1 MGLKPMNCPAHCLV
15 YKHNTRSYR
24 DLPIRVADFSTLHR
38 NEVSGSLGG
47 LTRLRQ
53 FHQDDAHI
61 FCRQDQIE
69 SEISACLEFVRDVY
83 GIFGFDEP
91 EFRLST
97 RPEEYVGHSEDW
109 DHAEDSLRK
118 ALDRANTSWILNPGD
133 GAFYGPKIDVAVT
146 DALKRRHQ
154 CATIQ
159 LDFQLPKRFE
169 LSYKTSSDVIKDE
182 RPVIIH
188 RAVLGSLERF
198 MALLIE
204 HTAGRWPMWLSPRQF
219 MVVPVSEESHGTYA
233 FDVAEKL
240 KRNGF
245 AADCDR
251 SSETLNKRIRN
262 AQLNQYNY
270 ILVVGNDEIEN
281 GEVNVRTREG
291 KVQGKKSLESVLNDA
306 REECDNISRI

>member
-1 MGLKPMNCPAHCLV
+1 MAGPITHS
-15 YKHNTRSYR
+15 YHISITRTPNNR
-24 DLPIRVADFSTLHR
+24 
-38 NEVSGSLGG
+38 
-47 LTRLRQ
+47 
-53 FHQDDAHI
+53 
-61 FCRQDQIE
+61 
-69 SEISACLEFVRDVY
+69 Y
-83 GIFGFDEP
+83 GIFGFEEP

-109 DHAEDSLRK
+109 DDAEDSLRK
-118 ALDRANTSWILNPGD
+118 ALDRADPAWTLNPGD

-169 LSYKTSSDVIKDE
+169 LSYASGDGKDE

-204 HTAGRWPMWLSPRQF
+204 QTAGRWPMWLSPRQF
-219 MVVPVSEESHGTYA
+219 MVIPVSEESHGEYA
-233 FDVAEKL
+233 ERVARDLTRE
-240 KRNGF
+240 GF
-245 AADCDR
+245 CANYDTT
-251 SSETLNKRIRN
+251 SETLNKRIRN

-281 GEVNVRTREG
+281 GEVNVRTRDGE
-291 KVQGKKSLESVLNDA
+291 VQGKRTLSSVIDEVRQDCESFL
-306 REECDNISRI
+306 